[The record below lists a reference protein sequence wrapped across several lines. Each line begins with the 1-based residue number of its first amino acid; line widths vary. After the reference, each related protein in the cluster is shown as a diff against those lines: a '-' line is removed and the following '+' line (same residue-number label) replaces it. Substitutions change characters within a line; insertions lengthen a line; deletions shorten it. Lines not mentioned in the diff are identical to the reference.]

1 MQVGPLLDS
10 SVATLQFTTLSV
22 VLFIK
27 GLIQSFRFVGI
38 WVFVGN
44 LILKCGCCGYKKS
57 VWVTS
62 FENVGISEM
71 WVFFC
76 VGILISVLES
86 KTNLSVKIIIL

>member
-1 MQVGPLLDS
+1 MIFLQSELYLYFHENNNTRYMQGF
-10 SVATLQFTTLSV
+10 Q
-22 VLFIK
+22 
-27 GLIQSFRFVGI
+27 FVGI

-44 LILKCGCCGYKKS
+44 LIFKCGCCGYKKS

-86 KTNLSVKIIIL
+86 KTNYLSKLL

>member
-1 MQVGPLLDS
+1 MLGQHKA
-10 SVATLQFTTLSV
+10 VADLGKGYYLQGF
-22 VLFIK
+22 
-27 GLIQSFRFVGI
+27 QFVGI

-86 KTNLSVKIIIL
+86 